1 MLKKGFDGEKYLAE
15 QSAAILKRAEKF
27 GDKLY
32 LEFGGK
38 LICDFHAAR
47 VLPGFDPDAKIKLLQ
62 RLKDKVDIVIC
73 IHAGAIEEK
82 KIRADFGLSYDVDTM
97 RTIDDLRNWG
107 LDVKA
112 VVVTRYRDQP
122 AVKGFIKRLSRR
134 GIKVYTHRPIA
145 GYPADVQAVVS
156 ADGFGLN
163 DYIETDRPIVVVT
176 GPGPNSGKMGT
187 CLSQVYHEFQ
197 RGIKA
202 GYAKFETFPVWNL
215 PLNHPVNVAYEAA
228 TADLGDVNM
237 VDPFHL
243 DARKETVVN
252 YNRDVEIFPVVRQI
266 CARIMEP
273 EQLYV
278 SPTDMGVN
286 RIGFAIVD
294 DEAVRQAACQEII
307 RRYFRAM
314 RDYAEGEVDA
324 CVPERIKALM
334 AAQNLKETDRKVVV
348 PAREAAQAAAAHAEK
363 YGHDNVFCGAALELP
378 DGTIIT
384 GKNSPLLHA
393 ASSCII
399 NAIKHLAGLPE
410 DLHLLSRQVIESVGK
425 LKQEVFSEKQI
436 SLALSETLTALSVS
450 TPSNPAAGLALEQL
464 DKLRGCEMH
473 ISHIP
478 PSGDETGLRKL
489 GINLTSEPVF
499 TSRNLFMEQ

>member
-1 MLKKGFDGEKYLAE
+1 MLKTGFDSEKYLAE
-15 QSAAILKRAEKF
+15 QSAAILERAGKF

-73 IHAGAIEEK
+73 IYAGAIEEK
-82 KIRADFGLSYDVDTM
+82 KMRADFGLSYDADTM
-97 RTIDDLRNWG
+97 RTIDDLRDWG
-107 LDVKA
+107 LAVKA

-122 AVKGFIKRLSRR
+122 SVKGFINRLSRR
-134 GIKVYTHRPIA
+134 GIRVYTHRPIE
-145 GYPADVQAVVS
+145 GYPTDVDTIAS
-156 ADGFGLN
+156 ELGYGAN
-163 DYIETDRPIVVVT
+163 EYIETDRPIVVVT

-187 CLSQVYHEFQ
+187 CLSQVYHDFK

-215 PLNHPVNVAYEAA
+215 PLKHPVNVAYEAA
-228 TADLGDVNM
+228 TADLGDINM
-237 VDPFHL
+237 VDSFHL
-243 DARKETVVN
+243 ASRGETAVN
-252 YNRDVEIFPVVRQI
+252 YNRDIEIFPVVRRI
-266 CARIMEP
+266 CAKIMEP

-286 RIGFAIVD
+286 RLGFAISD
-294 DEAVRQAACQEII
+294 DEAVQYAAKQEII
-307 RRYFRAM
+307 RRHFRAM
-314 RDYAEGEVDA
+314 RNYAEGEVEA
-324 CVPERIKALM
+324 CVPERIKLLM
-334 AAQNLKETDRKVVV
+334 DELGISENDRAVVA
-348 PAREAAQAAAAHAEK
+348 PAREAADAATKNPAK
-363 YGHDNVFCGAALELP
+363 FGNGNVFCGAAIELH

-384 GKNSPLLHA
+384 GKNTPLLHA

-399 NAIKHLAGLPE
+399 NAIKHLAGLPSS
-410 DLHLLSRQVIESVGK
+410 LHLLSPQVITSVGQ
-425 LKQEVFSEKQI
+425 LKHDIFAEKQI

-450 TPSNPAAGLALEQL
+450 TPSNPAAALAMAQLE
-464 DKLRGCEMH
+464 KVRGCEMH
-473 ISHIP
+473 MSHIP
-478 PSGDETGLRKL
+478 PAGDETGLRKL

>member
-1 MLKKGFDGEKYLAE
+1 MNSIGFDSEKYLAE
-15 QSAAILKRAEKF
+15 QSAAILERAGKF

-32 LEFGGK
+32 IEFGGK

-82 KIRADFGLSYDVDTM
+82 KVRADFGLSYDADTM
-97 RTIDDLRNWG
+97 RTIDDLRDWG
-107 LDVKA
+107 LDVTA
-112 VVVTRYRDQP
+112 VVVTRYTDQP
-122 AVKGFIKRLSRR
+122 SVRGFINRLSRR
-134 GIKVYTHRPIA
+134 GIRVYTHRPIE
-145 GYPADVQAVVS
+145 GYPTDLDTIVS
-156 ADGFGLN
+156 ERGYGAN
-163 DYIETDRPIVVVT
+163 EYIETSRPIVVVT
-176 GPGPNSGKMGT
+176 GPGPNSGKMAT
-187 CLSQVYHEFQ
+187 CLSQVYHEYQ

-215 PLNHPVNVAYEAA
+215 TLDHPVNVAYEAA

-243 DARKETVVN
+243 KARGETAVN
-252 YNRDVEIFPVVRQI
+252 YNRDVDVFPVVKRI
-266 CARIMEP
+266 CARIMPP

-286 RIGFAIVD
+286 RVGFAITDNEVVS
-294 DEAVRQAACQEII
+294 EASRQEII
-307 RRYFRAM
+307 RRYFRALC
-314 RDYAEGEVDA
+314 DYAVGREEK
-324 CVPERIKALM
+324 CVSERVKLLM
-334 AAQNLKETDRKVVV
+334 DDLNISVLDRTVVT
-348 PAREAAQAAAAHAEK
+348 PARNAAENAASFPEK
-363 YGHDNVFCGAALELP
+363 HGSENVFCGAAIQLH

-399 NAIKHLAGLPE
+399 NAIKHLAGLPG
-410 DLHLLSRQVIESVGK
+410 DLHLVSPQIIESVGN
-425 LKQEVFSEKQI
+425 LKHDVFKEKQI

-450 TPSNPAAGLALEQL
+450 TPSNPAAALAMKQL
-464 DKLRGCEMH
+464 KRLAGCEMH
-473 ISHIP
+473 LSHIP
-478 PSGDETGLRKL
+478 TPGDEAALRKL
-489 GINLTSEPVF
+489 GVNLTSEPVF
-499 TSRNLFMEQ
+499 ASRNIFME